1 MQLISLQNADGSW
14 YLDENLAGILGKS
27 LEDLLAA
34 VPIKVRFREEKGG
47 FFEGLGSVGFVV
59 NHDSSEKGG

>member
-14 YLDENLAGILGKS
+14 YLDENLAVILGKS

-34 VPIKVRFREEKGG
+34 VPVKVRVREKREDAC
-47 FFEGLGSVGFVV
+47 F
-59 NHDSSEKGG
+59 